1 MSRKWIIDPKTR
13 QAVAERSGGTC
24 EICRERAAVHMHH
37 LTYERAGRELPDDL
51 RHVCLGC
58 HMDQHPDR
66 WLEIA
71 QFDIARRRRWM
82 TEEQCQEED
91 QHLEE
96 EKYREKQREEQ
107 REKQREEDDR
117 IQAEQRESQKSGD
130 SGLSD
135 EDWDQFPQTQTIMRS
150 IGDIL
155 REKGVDSIPGEMT
168 YAQMAAERDRQKAA
182 LYAKFGEIL

>member
-1 MSRKWIIDPKTR
+1 
-13 QAVAERSGGTC
+13 
-24 EICRERAAVHMHH
+24 
-37 LTYERAGRELPDDL
+37 
-51 RHVCLGC
+51 
-58 HMDQHPDR
+58 
-66 WLEIA
+66 
-71 QFDIARRRRWM
+71 M